1 MHARALLSLL
11 LTKGLITEDAVLDGP
26 MTVVDASRRNR
37 NLLIATG
44 GGGLF
49 VKGARDEERH
59 RTIAHEAAFYAFAA
73 DAPCLAGCRQHVP
86 SMSAYLEDEG
96 LLVLERVD
104 EAISVRQHFLAL
116 GRSTPGPSRL
126 IAGFL
131 ARLHAATS
139 GVDAARFDAARS
151 PRAPFGLSFDAPDQ
165 AILHSASGAGL
176 QLVRIVQSSET
187 IVAGLRMMRDGWQ
200 PHCLIHGDM
209 RWDNCLLTG
218 AGRGRALHVVDWE
231 LACHGDPAWDLAAI
245 FAEHLGLWLQSAP
258 LGAIE
263 SDARN
268 LALARFPLAPL
279 QQSAAAFWSTYA
291 EARAL
296 APAALTAIRRRAVGF
311 TAARLIQSGF
321 EWTSQSATVPGHA
334 ILAVQMA
341 ENILLEPHAAA
352 VELFGLPAEAEE
364 GE

>member
-11 LTKGLITEDAVLDGP
+11 LTKGLMTEEEVLDGP
-26 MTVVDASRRNR
+26 MTAVDASRRNR
-37 NLLIATG
+37 NLLIAAG
-44 GGGLF
+44 DGGLF

-73 DAPCLAGCRQHVP
+73 DAPCLAGCREHLP
-86 SMSAYLEDEG
+86 RMAAYLEDAG

-104 EAISVRQHFLAL
+104 EAISVRQHFLAR
-116 GRSTPGPSRL
+116 GRTTPGPARL

-139 GVDAARFDAARS
+139 GAHAARFDAARP

-165 AILHSASGAGL
+165 AILHSASGAAL

-187 IVAGLRMMRDGWQ
+187 IVAGLRTMRDSWRAD
-200 PHCLIHGDM
+200 CLVHGDM

-218 AGRGRALHVVDWE
+218 AGRGRALRVIDWE

-245 FAEHLGLWLQSAP
+245 LAEHLGFWLQSAP
-258 LGAIE
+258 VGAIE
-263 SDARN
+263 SDSHN

-279 QQSAAAFWSTYA
+279 QRSAAVFWSTYA

-296 APAALTAIRRRAVGF
+296 APAARTATRRRAVAF

-334 ILAVQMA
+334 ILAVQVA
-341 ENILLEPHAAA
+341 ENILRAPHAAA
-352 VELFGLPAEAEE
+352 VDLIGLAAEAEDRE
-364 GE
+364 